1 MVIQQTLT
9 SIEKNGSIEAIEPL
23 GKEAEN
29 KADTKEM
36 AAKEMRYEYSW
47 I

>member
-9 SIEKNGSIEAIEPL
+9 SIEKYGSIEAIEWL
-23 GKEAEN
+23 KKAEI
-29 KADTKEM
+29 KVGTKEM
-36 AAKEMRYEYSW
+36 AAKEMQYEYSC